1 MYLEGESCS
10 CSTSHQPL
18 RQKWTKMIHLC
29 LWLQYQSCDV
39 EEQSR
44 LLFLLLWAFT
54 LQIYS
59 AMILSSWK
67 RNLKI
72 ILYEHETVSVLTAAA
87 HYPEYPQC
95 VSATGGCRLL
105 SPFIL
110 LRCRQS
116 PLGEPANPSPAHT
129 RPTETKTRAELSI
142 VSLRVGCW
150 ESCLYF
156 LRVLSKE

>member
-18 RQKWTKMIHLC
+18 RQKWTRMIHLC

-39 EEQSR
+39 EEQGR

-67 RNLKI
+67 RNLNEDDIVWAPNCVCPHCCCSLSRVSTMRVCYWRVSPPLSLYTTQMPAVSTRRTSQPFSCTHQTNRNQNKGWTVYCI
-72 ILYEHETVSVLTAAA
+72 IKSWML
-87 HYPEYPQC
+87 
-95 VSATGGCRLL
+95 G
-105 SPFIL
+105 IL
-110 LRCRQS
+110 LIL
-116 PLGEPANPSPAHT
+116 P
-129 RPTETKTRAELSI
+129 
-142 VSLRVGCW
+142 
-150 ESCLYF
+150 
-156 LRVLSKE
+156 

>member
-1 MYLEGESCS
+1 MS
-10 CSTSHQPL
+10 
-18 RQKWTKMIHLC
+18 
-29 LWLQYQSCDV
+29 
-39 EEQSR
+39 
-44 LLFLLLWAFT
+44 
-54 LQIYS
+54 
-59 AMILSSWK
+59 
-67 RNLKI
+67 
-72 ILYEHETVSVLTAAA
+72 TVSVLTAAA

-105 SPFIL
+105 SPFIR

-156 LRVLSKE
+156 LRVLSKDYKCPMCKSLHA